1 MKRNN
6 IISDELLAAYLEG
19 NVNKKETLEIL
30 EAMKSDHELREI
42 MHVAIEV
49 DHDIFPMPNKNLV
62 ISL

>member
-19 NVNKKETLEIL
+19 NVNKNETMEIL
-30 EAMKSDHELREI
+30 EAMKSDHVLREI
-42 MHVAIEV
+42 MHVALQV
-49 DHDIFPMPNKNLV
+49 DHDIFSMTNKNLV